1 MRYIALEEAF
11 SIPELEAR
19 QPALPDR
26 GRFKPEYEDAWN
38 RKLADFT
45 EFRLPEM
52 GATGIDMQ
60 VLSLTVPGLQAD
72 VAAGVA
78 ADDARF
84 ANDYLASVVAE
95 HPTRFAAFA
104 ALPMQDTAAAVAELD
119 RCVSILGFC
128 GALINNCLQGHYLAE
143 PQFGHQ
149 FSRQRPGG
157 YSGP

>member
-26 GRFKPEYEDAWN
+26 GRFKPEYEDAWS

-60 VLSLTVPGLQAD
+60 VLSLTVPGLQATS
-72 VAAGVA
+72 
-78 ADDARF
+78 R
-84 ANDYLASVVAE
+84 LASLQTTRGS
-95 HPTRFAAFA
+95 PTITWPASSLSTRRASR
-104 ALPMQDTAAAVAELD
+104 PSPPCRCRIRQPRSPSWTAASASSVSVAL
-119 RCVSILGFC
+119 
-128 GALINNCLQGHYLAE
+128 
-143 PQFGHQ
+143 
-149 FSRQRPGG
+149 
-157 YSGP
+157 